1 MEFLNQVGR
10 VIVGAMDSA
19 IVYNR
24 KKALHKRL
32 KKMIQKENRQINR
45 KYLVLGK
52 YYYENLQ
59 SSVSDESVEKVCRSI
74 QFSQERMT
82 KVRKRLVEL
91 QSRGCEQDSDLLP
104 TKKESLAETP
114 EKEKAMEK
122 YKMDSQ
128 SSSGSTEI
136 LEN

>member
-10 VIVGAMDSA
+10 IIVGAMDSA

-32 KKMIQKENRQINR
+32 KKMIQKENRQVNR

-59 SSVSDESVEKVCRSI
+59 NSISDESVIKVCRSI
-74 QFSQERMT
+74 QLSQERMV
-82 KVRKRLVEL
+82 KARKRLVAL
-91 QSRGCEQDSDLLP
+91 QSRSREQVSAPKAKLSKISEKENETKKAQSDLQP
-104 TKKESLAETP
+104 
-114 EKEKAMEK
+114 
-122 YKMDSQ
+122 
-128 SSSGSTEI
+128 SSGTTEI